1 MLSRKLAL
9 IIMLGTTGFTSLVSA
24 DIAVIVNPA
33 NTTVV
38 TNDDLTRL
46 YTGRSS
52 ALAAVNLAESSP
64 LRSQFDEKG
73 VGRSSAQL
81 KAHWSKL
88 VFTGKGTPPPELA
101 TEAAVI
107 EHVAQNPNAIG
118 YIGTASVTDAVK
130 VVLTLN

>member
-1 MLSRKLAL
+1 L
-9 IIMLGTTGFTSLVSA
+9 
-24 DIAVIVNPA
+24 N
-33 NTTVV
+33 
-38 TNDDLTRL
+38 
-46 YTGRSS
+46 
-52 ALAAVNLAESSP
+52 AVNLAESSP

-88 VFTGKGTPPPELA
+88 IFTGKGTPPLELA

-107 EHVAQNPNAIG
+107 EHVTQNPNAIG
-118 YIGTASVTDAVK
+118 YVDVASVTDGVK